1 MARLVFDKVGERL
14 YETGVDRCVLYLQSS
29 TGDYPNGVAWNGITE
44 IQQNPSG
51 AESNKQYADN
61 IDYLNLISKE
71 TFGGSIASFTQ
82 PDEWALCDGSVEP
95 VPGLRMGQQAR
106 KSFGLSYRTLI
117 GNDIDG
123 TDFGYKIHLIWNAK
137 ATPSERSYSTM
148 NDSPEALNP
157 SWTIDTT
164 PVAVPGYK
172 PTSHLE
178 IDSTKVS
185 AEKLAAF
192 EDIILGSEN
201 SDPRLPSPEEVIE
214 FFKESPVPPTPSL
227 TDLTITPEDP
237 SKNVLGKLTSELQ
250 TGVTIADGEATGTIN
265 YVTGYTGFDGSNPE
279 LQEGHYI
286 VIKIAD
292 IDSKAVSVTGA
303 IVPGISGAAE
313 MINDPD
319 LDIVL
324 RITDKDTQKATFIQ
338 TDADGNT
345 NVQEIGLSGLT
356 LAPIG

>member
-1 MARLVFDKVGERL
+1 MARLVFDEIGKRL
-14 YETGVDRCVLYLQSS
+14 FEAGVDRCVLYLQSS
-29 TGDYPNGVAWNGITE
+29 TGDYPNGVAWDGITE

-95 VPGLRMGQQAR
+95 VPGIRMGQQAR

-117 GNDIDG
+117 GNDIQG
-123 TDFGYKIHLIWNAK
+123 TDYGYKIHLIWNAK
-137 ATPSERSYSTM
+137 ATPSERSYATM

-178 IDSTKVS
+178 IDSTKVD

-192 EDIILGSEN
+192 EDIILGSETT
-201 SDPRLPSPEEVIE
+201 DPRLPSPEEVIN
-214 FFKESPVPPTPSL
+214 FFKDSPVPPTPEPTYEPVTPVGTENPHEEGWYERSGEEGSYVYTL
-227 TDLTITPEDP
+227 TEDTEVDETKTYYELVEP
-237 SKNVLGKLTSELQ
+237 S
-250 TGVTIADGEATGTIN
+250 EAAG
-265 YVTGYTGFDGSNPE
+265 
-279 LQEGHYI
+279 
-286 VIKIAD
+286 
-292 IDSKAVSVTGA
+292 
-303 IVPGISGAAE
+303 
-313 MINDPD
+313 
-319 LDIVL
+319 
-324 RITDKDTQKATFIQ
+324 
-338 TDADGNT
+338 
-345 NVQEIGLSGLT
+345 
-356 LAPIG
+356 

>member
-1 MARLVFDKVGERL
+1 MARLVFGKVGERF

-29 TGDYPNGVAWNGITE
+29 TGEYPLGVAWNGITE

-82 PDEWALCDGSVEP
+82 PDEWAQCDGSAEP
-95 VPGLRMGQQAR
+95 VPGIRMGQQTR

-137 ATPSERSYSTM
+137 ATPSERSYATM

-178 IDSTKVS
+178 IDSTKVD

-192 EDIILGSEN
+192 EDIILGSET
-201 SDPRLPSPEEVIE
+201 SDPRLPTPAEVIAFFKDSPE
-214 FFKESPVPPTPSL
+214 PTPTPTPTYEVVTPVGTENPSEEGWYERSGEEGAYVYTL
-227 TDLTITPEDP
+227 TEDTEVDETKTYYELVEP
-237 SKNVLGKLTSELQ
+237 S
-250 TGVTIADGEATGTIN
+250 EAAG
-265 YVTGYTGFDGSNPE
+265 
-279 LQEGHYI
+279 
-286 VIKIAD
+286 
-292 IDSKAVSVTGA
+292 
-303 IVPGISGAAE
+303 
-313 MINDPD
+313 
-319 LDIVL
+319 
-324 RITDKDTQKATFIQ
+324 
-338 TDADGNT
+338 
-345 NVQEIGLSGLT
+345 
-356 LAPIG
+356 